1 MSIARQILEL
11 KTLTQTICSISKNDA
26 TFTELKILYF
36 VDEYPNCS
44 PQILISKLGI
54 AKSNL
59 ALLTKKMIKEN
70 LIVSKKGYQDGRSI
84 FYSITSTGK
93 KMLDD
98 YFESLNKI
106 FHEQETQE
114 ITNSL
119 SNILEY
125 LNKKV

>member
-11 KTLTQTICSISKNDA
+11 KTLSQTICSISKNDA
-26 TFTELKILYF
+26 TFSEIKILYF

-70 LIVSKKGYQDGRSI
+70 LIISKKGHTDGRSI
-84 FYSITSTGK
+84 FYSITPTGK
-93 KMLDD
+93 NMLDE
-98 YFESLNKI
+98 YLASLEKV
-106 FHEQETQE
+106 FHEQENYDL
-114 ITNSL
+114 ISSL
-119 SNILEY
+119 GVVLEY